1 MAFFLSAA
9 AAGIGTAFG
18 VSAGAGALIGLSA
31 LGTVTSVYGQI
42 EAGKAQESALKAQ
55 AEQER
60 IAAESRELDR
70 QQKLNAA
77 LAANA
82 VGLGVSGIKAEGT
95 PSSIA
100 LESAK
105 NVGLS
110 EGMMKLSDRLAQAQ
124 LRRQGAAARSG
135 ANMAAAGTLLQGA
148 GSLAAY
154 SGGGGGGGGG
164 DWGGDYSGISGDP
177 FA

>member
-1 MAFFLSAA
+1 MVWVIAATATQLLVATAAVGTTISA
-9 AAGIGTAFG
+9 
-18 VSAGAGALIGLSA
+18 
-31 LGTVTSVYGQI
+31 YGQI

-60 IAAESRELDR
+60 IAAEGRELER

-77 LAANA
+77 LAANV
-82 VGLGVSGIKAEGT
+82 VGMGVSGIKAEGT

-124 LRRQGAAARSG
+124 LRRQGANARSG
-135 ANMAAAGTLLQGA
+135 ANMAAAGTLLQGV
-148 GSLAAY
+148 GGLAAY
-154 SGGGGGGGGG
+154 GGSPTPTTTGTN
-164 DWGGDYSGISGDP
+164 
-177 FA
+177 

>member
-1 MAFFLSAA
+1 MVWVIAATATELLIAA
-9 AAGIGTAFG
+9 AAVGTT
-18 VSAGAGALIGLSA
+18 VSAV
-31 LGTVTSVYGQI
+31 GTVQ
-42 EAGKAQESALKAQ
+42 AGKAQESALKAQ

-60 IAAESRELDR
+60 IAAESRELER

-82 VGLGVSGIKAEGT
+82 VGMGMSGIKAEGT

-124 LRRQGAAARSG
+124 LRRQGPNARSG
-135 ANMAAAGTLLQGA
+135 ANMAAAGTLLQGV
-148 GSLAAY
+148 GGLAAY
-154 SGGGGGGGGG
+154 GGSPTPTTTGTN
-164 DWGGDYSGISGDP
+164 
-177 FA
+177 

>member
-1 MAFFLSAA
+1 MVWVIAATATELLIAA
-9 AAGIGTAFG
+9 AAVGTT
-18 VSAGAGALIGLSA
+18 VSAV
-31 LGTVTSVYGQI
+31 GTVQ
-42 EAGKAQESALKAQ
+42 AGKAQESALKAQ

-60 IAAESRELDR
+60 IAAEGRELER

-82 VGLGVSGIKAEGT
+82 VGMGMSGIKTEGT

-105 NVGLS
+105 NIGLS

-124 LRRQGAAARSG
+124 LRRQGANARSG
-135 ANMAAAGTLLQGA
+135 ANMAAAGTLLQGV
-148 GSLAAY
+148 GGLAAY
-154 SGGGGGGGGG
+154 SGGGGGGGG

>member
-1 MAFFLSAA
+1 MVWVIAATATELLIAA
-9 AAGIGTAFG
+9 AVVGTT
-18 VSAGAGALIGLSA
+18 VSAV
-31 LGTVTSVYGQI
+31 GTVQ
-42 EAGKAQESALKAQ
+42 AGKAQESALKAQ

-60 IAAESRELDR
+60 IAAESRELER

-77 LAANA
+77 LAANV
-82 VGLGVSGIKAEGT
+82 VGMGVSGIKAEGT
-95 PSSIA
+95 PASIA

-135 ANMAAAGTLLQGA
+135 ANMAAAGTLLQGVS
-148 GSLAAY
+148 SLAAY
-154 SGGGGGGGGG
+154 GGSPTPTTTGTN
-164 DWGGDYSGISGDP
+164 
-177 FA
+177 

>member
-1 MAFFLSAA
+1 MVWVIAATATELLIAA
-9 AAGIGTAFG
+9 AAVGTT
-18 VSAGAGALIGLSA
+18 VSAV
-31 LGTVTSVYGQI
+31 GTVQ
-42 EAGKAQESALKAQ
+42 AGKAQESALKAQ

-60 IAAESRELDR
+60 IAAEGRELER

-77 LAANA
+77 LAANV
-82 VGLGVSGIKAEGT
+82 VGMGVSGIKAEGT

-124 LRRQGAAARSG
+124 LRRQGANARSG

-148 GSLAAY
+148 GDIAPY
-154 SGGGGGGGGG
+154 V
-164 DWGGDYSGISGDP
+164 
-177 FA
+177 